1 MNDLDASVL
10 IMPQTSHT
18 KTVYMMRHKSLRT
31 RYHPKNRA
39 QETITPGNEITQ
51 LQQETVLHLE
61 SLNAPKLRTIMQISE
76 AWKTPQPIQLGITS
90 LDFKSRSIK
99 P

>member
-61 SLNAPKLRTIMQISE
+61 SLKRLTTRLAPKIKENHAEIGSLENTTADSTRNHFLR
-76 AWKTPQPIQLGITS
+76 L
-90 LDFKSRSIK
+90 
-99 P
+99 